1 MDLDFESAIRAGER
15 NLEAKHLIVNW
26 CRHARVQKF
35 GGVGLIEAQTGL
47 PIGLH
52 SMACDFAPAATM
64 ATWWLEEAALQ
75 FHDANC
81 VGCSHRVS
89 VDLPNLSQLVARRD
103 ADRKLQEER
112 TRRDQIAK
120 QEALQARA
128 AARAE
133 LRVSLPLLAKT
144 FMDDLD
150 RLDQDRNGEAETR
163 LIESARLA
171 PEILV
176 RELAE
181 YLFSALE
188 GDEHWLDRA
197 ALTILEHWQDQ
208 ARLVRCAMKCLSQG
222 RTLELA
228 AAIVTHRIENI
239 EAPDVLGAAFG
250 LGYIASPPR
259 WEFDWHARD
268 DGDPGPLLGVAARYP
283 EALQKGLIL
292 ELDLRDASRV
302 GVACRAMGLL
312 MANDAV
318 WIRAFTRPLAG
329 HLSRLDRLL
338 DFERDSE
345 VSDLAGDIQIALS
358 HAFLKAP
365 DFADD
370 ELMRQFESASED
382 GEGRLAGV
390 YERVLREASR
400 DESPDRAID
409 PSITSALRVAI
420 RRLASWAVDSDN
432 SGVSQ
437 HVLGALQGGRWVPEV
452 AAKAEMDVL
461 LGAALLLDT
470 KLQVPDQRPSVLTP
484 PNPLEAMERHG
495 RRARLMHH
503 RDALLEVA
511 IRGAL
516 ADEEGLAC
524 LEGLLAQRGTL
535 TESSEAALIRKVG
548 PLLNNSSGLRAMLPY
563 LYNVMVSG
571 EVAGRAAAADA
582 LREIGSRRFAELP
595 SLVGEGLMLMILD
608 PYVMVHQA
616 AVSALARIRLPEEF
630 HLRVTDALDVLIAT
644 YRGGNDPRFLLECI
658 DARVTK
664 YLRDGELPAVDG
676 QMLLA
681 LIGELD
687 PSLLLNGGHRFM
699 LKRLQHLHGWSALI
713 LRWVGQAKEDYQLR
727 HALELAADIPVGAS
741 APHVSAILE
750 AVQANPRNFQLCS
763 TFVELLTRDRAWNG
777 AAKVAATHVAAFHDT
792 VRERPRLLNAQQLE
806 RRVCLELMISEG
818 RLTDALALGQSWK
831 SAGDELNKLL
841 ENDEKFPHL

>member
-1 MDLDFESAIRAGER
+1 MDLDFESTIRAGER
-15 NLEAKHLIVNW
+15 NLETKHLIGNW
-26 CRHARVQKF
+26 CRHARVEKF
-35 GGVGLIEAQTGL
+35 GGVGFIEAQTGL
-47 PIGLH
+47 PIGHH
-52 SMACDFAPAATM
+52 SMVCDFAPAASM
-64 ATWWLEEAALQ
+64 STWLLEESALQ

-89 VDLPNLSQLVARRD
+89 VDLPNLTQLVARRN

-112 TRRDQIAK
+112 AQRDRIAK
-120 QEALQARA
+120 QEALEVRA

-176 RELAE
+176 PELAE

-188 GDEHWLDRA
+188 GDERWLDRA

-228 AAIVTHRIENI
+228 ATIVRHRIESI
-239 EAPDVLGAAFG
+239 EASDVMGAAIG

-259 WEFDWHARD
+259 WEFDWHGRD
-268 DGDPGPLLGVAARYP
+268 DGDPSPLLGVAGRFP
-283 EALQKGLIL
+283 EALQKGLIA
-292 ELDLRDASRV
+292 ELGLRDALRV

-318 WIRAFTRPLAG
+318 WIQAFTRLLAG

-345 VSDLAGDIQIALS
+345 VRDLAGDIQIALS

-382 GEGRLAGV
+382 GEGRIAGV

-400 DESPDRAID
+400 DESPGRATE
-409 PSITSALRVAI
+409 PSTISALRVAI
-420 RRLASWAVDSDN
+420 RRLASWAVDSEN
-432 SGVSQ
+432 SEVSQ
-437 HVLGALQGGRWVPEV
+437 HVLGALQGSRWVPEV
-452 AAKAEMDVL
+452 AAKAEMDAL

-470 KLQVPDQRPSVLTP
+470 KLQVSDPEPSVLTP
-484 PNPLEAMERHG
+484 PNPLEAMERHSRG
-495 RRARLMHH
+495 ARLMHH

-516 ADEEGLAC
+516 ADGEGLAC
-524 LEGLLAQRGTL
+524 LEGLLAQRGNL

-548 PLLNNSSGLRAMLPY
+548 PILSTSSGLKAMLPH
-563 LYNVMVSG
+563 LYNVMVGG

-616 AVSALARIRLPEEF
+616 AVRALSRLRLPENF
-630 HLRVTDALDVLIAT
+630 HRRVTDALDVLIAT
-644 YRGGNDPRFLLECI
+644 YRGGNDPRFLLECV
-658 DARVTK
+658 DARVTT
-664 YLRDGELPAVDG
+664 YLRDGQLAAVDG

-699 LKRLQHLHGWSALI
+699 LKRLQHLDGWSELI
-713 LRWVGQAKEDYQLR
+713 LRWVGQAKQDYELK
-727 HALELAADIPVGAS
+727 HALELVADIPLGAS
-741 APHVSAILE
+741 PPHVSTILK

-763 TFVELLTRDRAWNG
+763 TFVELLTRDRAWSD
-777 AAKVAATHVAAFHDT
+777 AAKVAATHVAAFPDT

-806 RRVCLELMISEG
+806 RRVGLELMIGEG
-818 RLTDALALGQSWK
+818 RVADALALGQAWK
-831 SAGDELNKLL
+831 SAGEELNKLL